1 MSIIMSSSN
10 QSFIKRRQR
19 VRTKLKKVSDRNR
32 LSVFKSG
39 RHVYAQIIDD
49 STSRT
54 LVAASTLDKEIRK
67 QAKSNCNIEF
77 AIKVGKLLAD
87 RAEKK
92 SIKLV
97 AFDKGGHKYHGV
109 VKALAD
115 EARKKLQ
122 F

>member
-1 MSIIMSSSN
+1 MSAN
-10 QSFIKRRQR
+10 NPVFRKRRDR
-19 VRTKLKKVSDRNR
+19 VRTKLRRVSDRNR

-39 RHVYAQIIDD
+39 RHIYAQIIDD
-49 STSRT
+49 STSKT
-54 LVAASTLDKEIRK
+54 LVAASTLDKSIRK
-67 QAKSNCNIEF
+67 LAKSNCNIEF
-77 AIKVGKLLAD
+77 AVKVGKLLAD
-87 RAEKK
+87 RAEEK

-109 VKALAD
+109 IKALAD

>member
-1 MSIIMSSSN
+1 MSAN
-10 QSFIKRRQR
+10 NPVFRKRRDR
-19 VRTKLKKVSDRNR
+19 VRTKLRRISDRNR

-39 RHVYAQIIDD
+39 RHIYAQIIDD
-49 STSRT
+49 STSKT
-54 LVAASTLDKEIRK
+54 LVAASTLDKSIRSS
-67 QAKSNCNIEF
+67 AKSNCNIEF
-77 AIKVGKLLAD
+77 AVKVGKLLAD
-87 RAEKK
+87 RAEEK

-109 VKALAD
+109 IKALAD

>member
-1 MSIIMSSSN
+1 MSTN
-10 QSFIKRRQR
+10 NPNFRRRRDR
-19 VRTKLKKVSDRNR
+19 VRIKLKKVSDRNR

-54 LVAASTLDKEIRK
+54 LVSASTLDKDLRK
-67 QAKSNCNIEF
+67 TAKSNCNIDL
-77 AIKVGKLLAD
+77 AVKVGKLLAD
-87 RAEKK
+87 RAEAK

-109 VKALAD
+109 IKALAD
-115 EARKKLQ
+115 EARKELQ

>member
-1 MSIIMSSSN
+1 MNTTNSS
-10 QSFIKRRQR
+10 FKKRRDR
-19 VRTKLKKVSDRNR
+19 IRSKLKKISDRNR

-54 LVAASTLDKEIRK
+54 LVSASTLDKEIRK
-67 QAKSNCNIEF
+67 FAKSNCNVEF
-77 AIKVGKLLAD
+77 AVKVGKLLGE
-87 RAEKK
+87 RAAKK

-109 VKALAD
+109 VKALAN

>member
-1 MSIIMSSSN
+1 MSANSP
-10 QSFIKRRQR
+10 SFRKRRDR
-19 VRTKLKKVSDRNR
+19 VRIKLRKISDRNR

-39 RHVYAQIIDD
+39 RHLYAQIIDD
-49 STSRT
+49 STSKT

-67 QAKSNCNIEF
+67 PAKSNCNVEF

-87 RAEKK
+87 RAEAKE
-92 SIKLV
+92 IKLV
-97 AFDKGGHKYHGV
+97 AFDKGGHRYHGV
-109 VKALAD
+109 IKALAD

>member
-1 MSIIMSSSN
+1 MSKN
-10 QSFIKRRQR
+10 NLVFQKRKER
-19 VRTKLKKVSDRNR
+19 VRIKLRKVSNRCR

-39 RHVYAQIIDD
+39 RHIYAQIIDD
-49 STSRT
+49 SVSKT
-54 LVAASTLDKEIRK
+54 LVSASTLDKEIRISV
-67 QAKSNCNIEF
+67 KSNCNIDS
-77 AIKVGKLLAD
+77 AVKVGKLLAD
-87 RAEKK
+87 RAEEK

-109 VKALAD
+109 IKALAD

>member
-1 MSIIMSSSN
+1 MSAN
-10 QSFIKRRQR
+10 NPVFRKRRDR
-19 VRTKLKKVSDRNR
+19 VRAKLRKISDRKR

-39 RHVYAQIIDD
+39 RHIHAQIIDD
-49 STSRT
+49 STSKT
-54 LVAASTLDKEIRK
+54 LVSASTLDKEIR
-67 QAKSNCNIEF
+67 QPNKSNCNIEF

-87 RAEKK
+87 RAEKE
-92 SIKLV
+92 SIKQV

>member
-1 MSIIMSSSN
+1 MSSN
-10 QSFIKRRQR
+10 NPNFVRRKQR
-19 VRTKLKKVSDRNR
+19 VRTKLRKVSDRHR

-39 RHVYAQIIDD
+39 RHIYAQIIDD
-49 STSRT
+49 SSSRT

-67 QAKSNCNIEF
+67 HSKSNCSVEF
-77 AIKVGKLLAD
+77 AVMVGKLLAD
-87 RAEKK
+87 RAEAKL
-92 SIKLV
+92 ITLV

-109 VKALAD
+109 VKALAE

>member
-1 MSIIMSSSN
+1 MSAN
-10 QSFIKRRQR
+10 NPSFRKRRDR
-19 VRTKLKKVSDRNR
+19 VRIKLRKVSSRNR

-39 RHVYAQIIDD
+39 RHIYAQIIDD

-54 LVAASTLDKEIRK
+54 LVSASTLDKEIRK
-67 QAKSNCNIEF
+67 VNKSNCNIEF
-77 AIKVGKLLAD
+77 AVKVGKLLAE
-87 RAEKK
+87 RAVKK

-115 EARKKLQ
+115 EARKELQ

>member
-1 MSIIMSSSN
+1 MSSNN
-10 QSFIKRRQR
+10 QNFVRRKQR
-19 VRTKLKKVSDRNR
+19 VRSKLRKISDRNR

-39 RHVYAQIIDD
+39 RHIYAQIIDD
-49 STSRT
+49 QTART

-67 QAKSNCNIEF
+67 PLKSNCNVEF
-77 AIKVGKLLAD
+77 AIMVGKLLAD

-97 AFDKGGHKYHGV
+97 AFDKGGHRYHGV
-109 VKALAD
+109 IKALAD

>member
-1 MSIIMSSSN
+1 MSAN
-10 QSFIKRRQR
+10 NLVFRKRRDR
-19 VRTKLKKVSDRNR
+19 VRTKLRRISDRSR

-39 RHVYAQIIDD
+39 RHIYAQIIDD
-49 STSRT
+49 STSKT
-54 LVAASTLDKEIRK
+54 LVTASTLDKSIRK
-67 QAKSNCNIEF
+67 PVQSNCNVEF
-77 AIKVGKLLAD
+77 AVKVGKLLAD
-87 RAEKK
+87 RAEEK

-109 VKALAD
+109 IKALAN

>member
-1 MSIIMSSSN
+1 MSAN
-10 QSFIKRRQR
+10 NPNFRRRRDR
-19 VRTKLKKVSDRNR
+19 VRIKLKKVSDRNR

-39 RHVYAQIIDD
+39 RHIYAQIIDD
-49 STSRT
+49 STSKT
-54 LVAASTLDKEIRK
+54 LVSASTLDKELRK
-67 QAKSNCNIEF
+67 ADKSNCNIDL
-77 AIKVGKLLAD
+77 AVKVGKLLAD

-97 AFDKGGHKYHGV
+97 AFDKGGHRYHGV
-109 VKALAD
+109 IKALAD

>member
-1 MSIIMSSSN
+1 MSSNN
-10 QSFIKRRQR
+10 QGFVRRKQR
-19 VRTKLKKVSDRNR
+19 VRAKLRKVSDRKR

-39 RHVYAQIIDD
+39 QHIYAQIIDD

-54 LVAASTLDKEIRK
+54 LVSASTLDKEIRIK
-67 QAKSNCNIEF
+67 GKSNCNTEF

-87 RAEKK
+87 RAEKQ
-92 SIKLV
+92 SITEV
-97 AFDKGGHKYHGV
+97 AFDKGGHRYHGV
-109 VKALAD
+109 IKALAD

>member
-1 MSIIMSSSN
+1 MSTNSPV
-10 QSFIKRRQR
+10 FRKRRDR
-19 VRTKLKKVSDRNR
+19 VRIKLRKVSDRNR

-49 STSRT
+49 STSKT
-54 LVAASTLDKEIRK
+54 LVSASTLEKEIRIP
-67 QAKSNCNIEF
+67 AKSNCNIES

-87 RAEKK
+87 RAEEKM
-92 SIKLV
+92 IKLV
-97 AFDKGGHKYHGV
+97 AFDKGGYRYHGV
-109 VKALAD
+109 IKALAD

>member
-1 MSIIMSSSN
+1 MSAN
-10 QSFIKRRQR
+10 NPSFRRRRDR
-19 VRTKLKKVSDRNR
+19 VRIKLRKVSDRNR

-39 RHVYAQIIDD
+39 RHIYAQIIDD

-54 LVAASTLDKEIRK
+54 LVSASTLDKELRK
-67 QAKSNCNIEF
+67 TDKSNCNI
-77 AIKVGKLLAD
+77 ALAVKVGKLLAD

-92 SIKLV
+92 SIKIV
-97 AFDKGGHKYHGV
+97 AFDKGGHRYHGV
-109 VKALAD
+109 IKALAD

>member
-1 MSIIMSSSN
+1 MSSSN
-10 QSFIKRRQR
+10 QAFIRRKQR
-19 VRTKLKKVSDRNR
+19 VRTKLRKVSDRNR

-39 RHVYAQIIDD
+39 RHVYAQI
-49 STSRT
+49 
-54 LVAASTLDKEIRK
+54 RK
-67 QAKSNCNIEF
+67 PLKSNCNIEF

>member
-1 MSIIMSSSN
+1 MSTNSY
-10 QSFIKRRQR
+10 SFKKRSDR
-19 VRTKLKKVSDRNR
+19 VRTKLRKVSTRNR

-39 RHVYAQIIDD
+39 RHIYAQIIDD

-54 LVAASTLDKEIRK
+54 IVSASTLDKTIRK
-67 QAKSNCNIEF
+67 TSKSNCSIEF
-77 AIKVGKLLAD
+77 ATKVGKLIAE
-87 RAEKK
+87 RAEAK
-92 SIKLV
+92 SINLV

-109 VKALAD
+109 IKALAD